1 MSDFEKKAI
10 DEMDAADVVTAAQEA
25 DRKRVVPVETNAEDQ
40 TEGRHDGGWD
50 WEMTAKFKGSDKRRH
65 RRQGWEAFYL
75 ACYHGLVALACAG
88 AMLGGPWELIL
99 AGIGISNLIMVGGW
113 LHKAKAGWSV

>member
-1 MSDFEKKAI
+1 MSEFEKKAI

-25 DRKRVVPVETNAEDQ
+25 DRKRAVPVEPHAEDQ
-40 TEGRHDGGWD
+40 TEGQTTEHWAA
-50 WEMTAKFKGSDKRRH
+50 EMIREFEGDAKRWH
-65 RRQGWEAFYL
+65 HRQGWEAFSL
-75 ACYHGLVALACAG
+75 ACYHGLTVLACAG
-88 AMLGGPWELIL
+88 ALVGGPWGLIL